1 MKQRKIDLI
10 APEARM
16 HLLPLAVTL
25 LLAYPP
31 DASLNDIDGVVEA
44 AIKKGDMP
52 GAVVLV
58 LRDDVVVY
66 KKAFGRRAMFPEPTL
81 MTEDTVFDLA
91 SLTKPIA
98 TAMSIMLLVED
109 GKLKL
114 DDPISKYL
122 PAFARKETE
131 SITIAELLTHV
142 SGFIADNPEKDYHS
156 GVDTAWKNLFALEPT
171 QAPGSKF
178 VYSDMNFILL
188 GKIVE
193 KTSGMR
199 VDEFSRKRVFE
210 PLGMKETG
218 FLPGPELRKRAAPT
232 EKRNGQWMMGEVH
245 DPRSYLLGGVAG
257 HAGLFSTANDLA
269 IFARMMLHG
278 GKLGDT
284 TILRPETYKLMTT
297 PLAVPTE
304 KGTGYRTYGWD
315 VDTPFS
321 KNRGTG
327 FGKTTGFGHTG
338 FTGTSIW
345 IDPPTKTA
353 VIFLSNRV
361 HPEGKGNVVAVRGQ
375 VATIA
380 ATAK

>member
-1 MKQRKIDLI
+1 
-10 APEARM
+10 
-16 HLLPLAVTL
+16 
-25 LLAYPP
+25 
-31 DASLNDIDGVVEA
+31 
-44 AIKKGDMP
+44 
-52 GAVVLV
+52 
-58 LRDDVVVY
+58 
-66 KKAFGRRAMFPEPTL
+66 

-114 DDPISKYL
+114 DDPIAKYL
-122 PAFARKETE
+122 PAFARNSTE

-142 SGFIADNPEKDYHS
+142 SGFIADNPEKDYES
-156 GVDTAWKNLFALEPT
+156 GRETAWKNLFALEPT
-171 QAPGSKF
+171 QEPGSKF

-193 KTSGMR
+193 KTSGMGL
-199 VDEFSRKRVFE
+199 DEFSRKRVFE

-218 FLPGPELRKRAAPT
+218 FLPGPDQRKRAAPT
-232 EKRNGQWMMGEVH
+232 ENRNGQWMMGEVH

-257 HAGLFSTANDLA
+257 HAGLFSTADDLA
-269 IFARMMLHG
+269 ILARMLLRRG
-278 GKLGDT
+278 GFGDK
-284 TILRPETYKLMTT
+284 TILRPETYTLMTT
-297 PLAVPTE
+297 PHAVPRE
-304 KGTGYRTYGWD
+304 KGGTGYRTFGWD

-361 HPEGKGNVVAVRGQ
+361 HPEGKGNVVKVRGD

-380 ATAK
+380 ATAR